1 MNLIY
6 KRTYEGQSP
15 AKEVGDGKS
24 PEHKL
29 NKEYKR
35 EKRLKT
41 GRKLAEAKRRWASL
55 SYVPTSVLGHC
66 SPEQA

>member
-1 MNLIY
+1 MKGRAQLR
-6 KRTYEGQSP
+6 KLETGKVQS
-15 AKEVGDGKS
+15 S
-24 PEHKL
+24 KL

-55 SYVPTSVLGHC
+55 SYVPTSVLGHRT
-66 SPEQA
+66 PEQA